1 METVIRG
8 RAFVFGKNIDTDQ
21 IYPGRFV
28 EYTEIEDIKKYAMYG
43 ADEKFTEK
51 CQPGDIIVASTNFGC
66 GSSREHAAM
75 TLKYVGVGE
84 GIDDLQKFDVDDY
97 VKALFY
103 RDNYEEL
110 EKAKIAE
117 ENKYSDEEFIKIC
130 KEASTMSQACTI
142 LGYSSFNTFMR
153 KAKKLGCYNPNQGSK
168 GIKRKSKGIPVE
180 DILAGKYPDY
190 NTYKL
195 KIKLIKAGIK
205 EDKCEKCG

>member
-1 METVIRG
+1 M
-8 RAFVFGKNIDTDQ
+8 K
-21 IYPGRFV
+21 
-28 EYTEIEDIKKYAMYG
+28 
-43 ADEKFTEK
+43 
-51 CQPGDIIVASTNFGC
+51 
-66 GSSREHAAM
+66 
-75 TLKYVGVGE
+75 
-84 GIDDLQKFDVDDY
+84 
-97 VKALFY
+97 
-103 RDNYEEL
+103 
-110 EKAKIAE
+110 
-117 ENKYSDEEFIKIC
+117 NKYSDEEFIKIC

-205 EDKCEKCG
+205 EVLGTCVAVGITVDGKSPKEVTKDVNDGKYHI